1 VDSAGYAVADGGF
14 NATLRDYGRFG
25 QLILDNGGG
34 VVPAGWVEATRNGRH
49 GPDFS
54 PSLPEGSYR
63 NQFWIEDPRSR
74 ALMCRGVFG
83 QMIHID
89 WNTGMVVV
97 KLSTWPDFAN
107 GAYSIATLKA
117 VHAIATALR

>member
-1 VDSAGYAVADGGF
+1 M
-14 NATLRDYGRFG
+14 
-25 QLILDNGGG
+25 
-34 VVPAGWVEATRNGRH
+34 PAEWIEATRNGKH

-54 PSLPEGSYR
+54 SSLPGGSYR
-63 NQFWIEDPRSR
+63 NQFWIEDASSR

-97 KLSTWPDFAN
+97 KLSSWPDFSN
-107 GAYSIATLKA
+107 VAYSVATLKA
-117 VHAIATALR
+117 VHAIAAALG